1 MRTNASEAF
10 TTEAFVCCIIASM
23 TTQDIRW
30 IQRFTHFNKALG
42 QLTKFI
48 QKEKLNELEEQGLIQ
63 AFEYTYELAWN
74 TLKDYLEDQ
83 GETEI
88 HGSRD
93 AFRLAFQRGL
103 IEDGETWMDM
113 VRSRTLTSHTYN
125 EDVAHQISSAVS
137 QQYVPQFVKLHEKLL
152 SLKGDDQ

>member
-1 MRTNASEAF
+1 M
-10 TTEAFVCCIIASM
+10 TTE
-23 TTQDIRW
+23 DIRW
-30 IQRFTHFNKALG
+30 IQRFNHYNKALG
-42 QLTKFI
+42 QLRKFV
-48 QKEKLNELEEQGLIQ
+48 QKKGLNELEEQGLIQ

-93 AFRLAFQRGL
+93 AFRMAFQRGL
-103 IEDGETWMDM
+103 IEDGEAWMDM

-125 EDVAHQISSAVS
+125 EEIAKQISSAVS
-137 QQYVPQFVKLHEKLL
+137 QKYVPQFVKLHEKMS
-152 SLKGDDQ
+152 SLKDDKP